1 MDFFNSP
8 WLISMLE
15 KSSHTPSGRLLGLF
29 DILNDW
35 LHAPHVQKNPDLG
48 NAPHSLLIHYC
59 TEQARAIDAE
69 NPDILAEHIVLIAR
83 NAALQTLQAQHASK
97 TPNNSLEHA
106 KKAASALI
114 MAQTQKPAH
123 ISKLKPF
130 KPALYGIAASF
141 LIVLSVA
148 TLWLTELTQDSKAQ
162 LALTEVPVVSPSET
176 PNQAAGISAHD
187 AAMMYAKYEQMRQ
200 GTCHF
205 PEALLIPDKHKAIY
219 LDNVVGGKLP
229 ATLDDLTIA
238 NSYLEKVRCNFT
250 PMLMAASK

>member
-1 MDFFNSP
+1 
-8 WLISMLE
+8 MLE
-15 KSSHTPSGRLLGLF
+15 KSSNTPTGRLLGLF

-35 LHAPHVQKNPDLG
+35 LHAPHVQKNPSLG
-48 NAPHSLLIHYC
+48 NTPHSALIDYC

-83 NAALQTLQAQHASK
+83 NAALQTLQAQHSSK
-97 TPNNSLEHA
+97 VSSSNSLEHA

-114 MAQTQKPAH
+114 MAQTQKPSHTAKVNL
-123 ISKLKPF
+123 S

-141 LIVLSVA
+141 LIMLSMT
-148 TLWLTELTQDSKAQ
+148 TLWLTVLKQDNKAAFA
-162 LALTEVPVVSPSET
+162 LAEKSTVTTSLSRAPEQTL
-176 PNQAAGISAHD
+176 GISAHD

-219 LDNVVGGKLP
+219 LDNVVGGRLP
-229 ATLDDLTIA
+229 TTLDDLTIA
-238 NSYLEKVRCNFT
+238 NAYLEKVRCNFT

>member
-8 WLISMLE
+8 WLICMLE
-15 KSSHTPSGRLLGLF
+15 KSSNTPSGRLLGLF

-35 LHAPHVQKNPDLG
+35 LHAPHVQNNPSLG
-48 NAPHSLLIHYC
+48 NTPHSLLIHYC
-59 TEQARAIDAE
+59 TEQARAINAE

-83 NAALQTLQAQHASK
+83 NAALQTLQAQPASK
-97 TPNNSLEHA
+97 TSSNNLEHA

-114 MAQTQKPAH
+114 MAQTQTPAH
-123 ISKLKPF
+123 ISKFKPS

-141 LIVLSVA
+141 LIVLSIT
-148 TLWLTELTQDSKAQ
+148 TLWLTELTQDTKTQ
-162 LALTEVPVVSPSET
+162 LALTETPATPSQT
-176 PNQAAGISAHD
+176 PNQAVGISAHD

-200 GTCHF
+200 GTCQF
-205 PEALLIPDKHKAIY
+205 PEALQIPDKHKAIY

-229 ATLDDLTIA
+229 ATLDELTIA